1 MAEDPGA
8 EEVTMFEVLKHRAQ
22 WSQLAPSPAEV
33 EPGSR
38 PPSSSPSRAPA
49 TWRRL
54 ARVLVTA
61 TGSVVAFVLLGNLVI
76 VLAWQFT
83 ARSTHLEAPS
93 VPGVSN
99 LVAVDHHLWR
109 SAAPSPRA
117 YDALAADGVRTI
129 VDLRSG
135 DGTADDPARLRH
147 LGIDLVRIP
156 VRDGQV
162 PSRTEVDQF
171 LRVVRSSPGRVLVH
185 CGAGVGRTGTMV
197 AAYRAAE
204 GLGDGDDAVRQ
215 NLAVGPPS
223 LEQLVFASR
232 IDRGA
237 SRPPLAV
244 VATSRVLDAP
254 RRMWSRWG

>member
-1 MAEDPGA
+1 
-8 EEVTMFEVLKHRAQ
+8 V
-22 WSQLAPSPAEV
+22 
-33 EPGSR
+33 
-38 PPSSSPSRAPA
+38 
-49 TWRRL
+49 

-61 TGSVVAFVLLGNLVI
+61 TGSVAAFVLLGNLVI

-83 ARSTHLEAPS
+83 ARSVHLDAPT
-93 VPGVSN
+93 VAGVSN
-99 LVAVDHHLWR
+99 LVAVDDHVWR

-117 YDALAADGVRTI
+117 YDGLAESGVRTI

-135 DGTADDPARLRH
+135 DGRADDPARLHR

-156 VRDGQV
+156 IRDGQV
-162 PSRTEVDQF
+162 PSRAEVDEF

-197 AAYRAAE
+197 AAYSAAQ
-204 GLGDGDDAVRQ
+204 GMGDGDDAVRQ

-232 IDRGA
+232 INDGP

-244 VATSRVLDAP
+244 VATSRLLDAP